1 MLIVPSYIGMWLLQF
16 LCIVFSIVLYQAFFR
31 KKIIWKN
38 IQTVLY
44 GILCGIAIM
53 ICMSF
58 PVAINRD
65 YLLDFRFIPLMI
77 GFIFGGY
84 RVGFLLSL
92 LIIAYRFVIG
102 GTGFYIGGLG
112 IVALFLIA
120 FHYILPRSEKWNSYW
135 KNNYPYILFA
145 LSLLFLAVG
154 TQFLDGHTFTKNET
168 IMWLW
173 FSMISFLTLWIVLYL
188 QKVFTG
194 MEEMTE
200 KVIQLENNHT
210 TNHLLQFIFQQFL
223 SPLKS
228 VQESLQT
235 VQEEPLT
242 SRQVDFFKQM
252 EMKINQA
259 DQLLTDYLEFMD
271 KNQTS
276 KMKGNFTKELEDIVN
291 VMKVYA
297 KKCQV
302 ELVYTSTVT
311 EDVCIRGDQA
321 QLRIAILNIIKNAI
335 EACESNGK
343 VNICLHEMLK
353 EVYIVIEDNGS
364 GIPANILRRLG
375 QPLPSEKVNGTGLGL
390 VSTYKIAESV
400 GGRVE
405 VQTMPNKGTIFS
417 LYFPKWAVC
426 KTF

>member
-188 QKVFTG
+188 QKVFTD